1 MMMTIKEIYTISIKD
16 GYEELSL
23 LIEFLVFDK
32 NVVGFDDKQDVLDL
46 YFKPNNE
53 ARMKKLLL
61 EYREKLKGD

>member
-61 EYREKLKGD
+61 EYKEKLNGD